1 LGLIESCIELATTF
15 SDRLILEE
23 QARSANREKLLMA
36 LVIYASL
43 LSSGSSD
50 CDSSGKDSKK
60 KTMIPITSDEV
71 YDWNPNQ
78 KVYVYSA
85 DKKCLELCRVIDL
98 DLSPLGERTRFLE
111 PVDDNLQLC
120 TPKQRELPPNCVG
133 GRHCPY
139 PETCYRFETEQQNY
153 ECTFPSEADILILG
167 DCWESSQKE

>member
-1 LGLIESCIELATTF
+1 MGLIESCIELATAF

-43 LSSGSSD
+43 LSSDSSD
-50 CDSSGKDSKK
+50 CNCYDKNSNE
-60 KTMIPITSDEV
+60 KTMIPITSEKV
-71 YDWNPNQ
+71 YDWNQNQ

-85 DKKCLELCRVIDL
+85 DYKCLELCRVIDL
-98 DLSPLGERTRFLE
+98 DLSPLGDRTRFLE

-120 TPKQRELPPNCVG
+120 IPKEREIPPNCVG

-139 PETCYRFETEQQNY
+139 PGVCYRFETEQQNY
-153 ECTFPSEADILILG
+153 ECTFASEDGNYLTD
-167 DCWESSQKE
+167 DCWQP

>member
-1 LGLIESCIELATTF
+1 MGLIESCIELATAY

-50 CDSSGKDSKK
+50 CDCSDKDSKK

-98 DLSPLGERTRFLE
+98 DLSELGDRTRLLE

-120 TPKQRELPPNCVG
+120 KPKEREIPPNCVG

-139 PETCYRFETEQQNY
+139 PGVCYRFETEQQDY
-153 ECTFPSEADILILG
+153 ECTFPSADDNYLTG
-167 DCWESSQKE
+167 DCWEP

>member
-1 LGLIESCIELATTF
+1 MGLIESCIELATAY

-85 DKKCLELCRVIDL
+85 DYKCLELCRVIDL
-98 DLSPLGERTRFLE
+98 DLSPLGDRTRFLE

-120 TPKQRELPPNCVG
+120 TPKERELPPNCVG

-139 PETCYRFETEQQNY
+139 PETCYRFETEQQDY

-167 DCWESSQKE
+167 DCWESPKG